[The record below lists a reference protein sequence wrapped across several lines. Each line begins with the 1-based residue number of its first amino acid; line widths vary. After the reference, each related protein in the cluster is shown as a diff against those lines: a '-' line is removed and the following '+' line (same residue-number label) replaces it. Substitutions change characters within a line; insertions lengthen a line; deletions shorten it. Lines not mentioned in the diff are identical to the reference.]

1 MWHFC
6 DSDFDIISKSKERND
21 FYFKEYTDLKRLS
34 HKFITSANNQNK
46 YWNEKYNKYAN
57 RIKHHIS
64 ICPEL
69 KDAYAML
76 QYYYEIFHGNYSYS
90 DKIKFL
96 DTWIAV
102 FENSTSDAI
111 AATVKSV
118 SNHLGYIHNAW
129 KHGYS
134 NAVCEGNNNLIQ
146 TIKDSSFGIH
156 CFDYFRTKSLLVV
169 GRPSVART
177 FKQKHKQTPDYRS
190 FFYEEFPKL
199 KDYVLAYDITNPMKD
214 FSLEGA

>member
-1 MWHFC
+1 MRTKQQNHLL
-6 DSDFDIISKSKERND
+6 SKSKERND

-46 YWNEKYNKYAN
+46 YWNEKYNKYA
-57 RIKHHIS
+57 
-64 ICPEL
+64 
-69 KDAYAML
+69 ML

-96 DTWIAV
+96 DTWIAF
-102 FENSTSDAI
+102 FEHSTSDAI
-111 AATVKSV
+111 ASTVKSV

-134 NAVCEGNNNLIQ
+134 NAVCEGNINLIQ

-199 KDYVLAYDITNPMKD
+199 KDYVLAYDITNSMKD